1 MDAAT
6 VTQLGSG
13 EPTVMH
19 GEADTVQAMKEGA
32 RGAAKTRIRTRIVH
46 VGSEYRRDGTSV
58 TCELCIAGWAVG
70 ALASPSNSRTST
82 LAPHGRPSPRPSPS
96 APGTTSG
103 KSGSTSSRSPRPS
116 HTSPSP
122 STRAATPPR
131 TTKPRPRADEAGA
144 QDWRGRGSVTR
155 IGRRRGSGGA
165 ARGRYS
171 QATPS
176 LSRSRRGL

>member
-6 VTQLGSG
+6 VAQLGSG

-32 RGAAKTRIRTRIVH
+32 RGAAKTRIRTRIAH
-46 VGSEYRRDGTSV
+46 VGSEYRRDVTSG
-58 TCELCIAGWAVG
+58 TCELCIAEGTACIRDITVELTDLDTG
-70 ALASPSNSRTST
+70 ATWKTVAPTLPLRPWNDIWEVRVNPFPLAK
-82 LAPHGRPSPRPSPS
+82 APHVALTVARG
-96 APGTTSG
+96 
-103 KSGSTSSRSPRPS
+103 
-116 HTSPSP
+116 
-122 STRAATPPR
+122 ATPTR

-144 QDWRGRGSVTR
+144 QSWRGRSSVTR
-155 IGRRRGSGGA
+155 IGRRRGNGIA